1 MLLSL
6 KLSTFSPQ
14 KSNESEGIVL
24 SIDSVSLKTYFKLLL
39 TVKPAND
46 TKFSIAREIVVIFV
60 WGHGSIKFSF
70 IVYLHVGAGEML

>member
-6 KLSTFSPQ
+6 KLSTFFPQ
-14 KSNESEGIVL
+14 KSNESVGIVL

-46 TKFSIAREIVVIFV
+46 TKFSIAR
-60 WGHGSIKFSF
+60 
-70 IVYLHVGAGEML
+70 

>member
-14 KSNESEGIVL
+14 KSNESVGIVL

-46 TKFSIAREIVVIFV
+46 TKFSIAR
-60 WGHGSIKFSF
+60 
-70 IVYLHVGAGEML
+70 